1 MSSAPKDGHTVE
13 LRIRSVSG
21 EVRTAPA
28 RWSEVGTRSRMAIL
42 AWRLDDGSMVGSDEA
57 MSWRPL

>member
-1 MSSAPKDGHTVE
+1 
-13 LRIRSVSG
+13 
-21 EVRTAPA
+21 
-28 RWSEVGTRSRMAIL
+28 MAIL